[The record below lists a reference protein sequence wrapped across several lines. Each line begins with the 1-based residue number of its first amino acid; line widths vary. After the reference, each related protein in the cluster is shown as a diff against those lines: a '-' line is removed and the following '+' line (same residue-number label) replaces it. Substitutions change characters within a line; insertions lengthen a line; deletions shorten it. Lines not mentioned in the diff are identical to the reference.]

1 MIIWRGWGILVFIF
15 LMVAL
20 VGSEWITRAHFGP
33 DYTRQ
38 HHWPLAAALAAA
50 ALATWIVG
58 SIVNRHEAGDEHGG
72 YGHLHHLYFV
82 PMQWWGGFLALAAVV
97 VYLVGVAS
105 PRGAE
110 AAKPPQQQGQVTII
124 KHR

>member
-20 VGSEWITRAHFGP
+20 VGSEWLTRAHFGP
-33 DYTRQ
+33 DYTRD

-50 ALATWIVG
+50 GLATWVVG
-58 SIVNRHEAGDEHGG
+58 SIVNRHEAGDEGG

-105 PRGAE
+105 PRAAD
-110 AAKPPQQQGQVTII
+110 AAKPAPQQGQITII